1 MSENERRLVST
12 PTRPS
17 AVPPLGPSDTDAS
30 GKPPGPPLRANLS
43 TCTHKSAESSQ
54 PAPSASGQGP
64 KTAKPGRR
72 RRAAESTNVP
82 KNQHFYFVDQNS
94 SSKEKR
100 AHVMRHHVQEKRKQ
114 HKMSRGVSPTE
125 QTPDY
130 TSYPAKKEAGTVKQ
144 TRLESPSAA
153 AQTPPNGETSVWESL
168 SFSQGS
174 RPQPRLA

>member
-17 AVPPLGPSDTDAS
+17 AVPPLGPSDTDA
-30 GKPPGPPLRANLS
+30 
-43 TCTHKSAESSQ
+43 SAESSQ

-153 AQTPPNGETSVWESL
+153 AQPPQTGKPRYKSD
-168 SFSQGS
+168 SQI
-174 RPQPRLA
+174 

>member
-100 AHVMRHHVQEKRKQ
+100 AHVMRHHVQEKKETAQ
-114 HKMSRGVSPTE
+114 NVTRGISHR
-125 QTPDY
+125 
-130 TSYPAKKEAGTVKQ
+130 A
-144 TRLESPSAA
+144 
-153 AQTPPNGETSVWESL
+153 N
-168 SFSQGS
+168 
-174 RPQPRLA
+174 PRLYIISGEERGRNCQTDATGVALGSCANPPKRGNLGMGITFL

>member
-12 PTRPS
+12 LTRPS
-17 AVPPLGPSDTDAS
+17 AVPPLGPSDTDAL
-30 GKPPGPPLRANLS
+30 GKLLGPPLQANLS
-43 TCTHKSAESSQ
+43 TCMHKSAKSFQ
-54 PAPSASGQGP
+54 LAPSASGHRPQ
-64 KTAKPGRR
+64 TAKPGRR
-72 RRAAESTNVP
+72 RRAAESTNAP

-114 HKMSRGVSPTE
+114 RKISRGASE

-130 TSYPAKKEAGTVKQ
+130 TSYPAKKEAGTVEQ
-144 TRLESPSAA
+144 TRLESPSTA
-153 AQTPPNGETSVWESL
+153 AQPPSNGETSVWESL
-168 SFSQGS
+168 SFSQVP